1 MNKANIGSIISIV
14 RKEKNM
20 TQIELANK
28 LNVTDKAVSKWER
41 GISCPDINTIPQL
54 AEILG
59 ISIEELMGYSE
70 QNNCDKQVMEK
81 KNIKN
86 IIQLI
91 LKAVGMAMGIAS
103 LTLLILKNDIT
114 NETILTML
122 SIGMICF
129 GIVSLNEDN
138 EKLL

>member
-1 MNKANIGSIISIV
+1 MNKANIGLTISSV

-20 TQIELANK
+20 TQIELAKK

-59 ISIEELMGYSE
+59 ISTDELMGCSE
-70 QNNCDKQVMEK
+70 QNNCNNEVMSK
-81 KNIKN
+81 RNIKN
-86 IIQLI
+86 IVQLI

-122 SIGMICF
+122 SIGITCF
-129 GIVSLNEDN
+129 GVASFNDEN
-138 EKLL
+138 EK